1 VLRNLSET
9 VRIKAG
15 LEIHQ
20 QLDTKKLFC
29 SCGSALN
36 DAVKGKVVRKL
47 RASRSEMGETDA
59 AALWQSSLDLLYE
72 YEISE
77 NSCLVELDEEP
88 PHEANMDALSIGLK
102 VALLLHSEP
111 VDEIHFMRKIVVD
124 GSNTSG
130 FQGFQRTALISTGGY
145 VEVGGRRIGIQ
156 SVCCEEDACRKIERK
171 DRSVVYRLDR
181 LGVPLL
187 EIATEPDI
195 DSPELLKETARKI
208 GMLLRAAGN
217 VRRGIGTIREDIN
230 ISVEGGSRVEI
241 KGVQEL
247 EMLPR
252 IAAGEALRQRR
263 LIDARA
269 LLRERKAHAGGR
281 WTERRL
287 IDARALLRERKAHAG
302 GRWTDVTP
310 LLSGSE
316 SALIA
321 SALKKA
327 ERIGAM
333 ALIGFRGTLQKDG
346 NSVIGR
352 EIAQYLRPLGVKGI
366 LHSDEL
372 PAYGISEEEKER
384 VSRHLKLGEN
394 DAFVLCAAEAGM
406 MDTIFRTVASRAAM
420 SLSGVP
426 EETRDAKEDGTTA
439 YSRPLPG
446 SARMYPETDVL
457 PVSVGHEWTERLKA
471 DLPEP
476 FDVQARKLSDDFGI
490 HIQQAT
496 QLAEEGWTALFTG
509 MCSNYGN
516 ASVLARILLN
526 YLPEAEKL
534 YGRSAD
540 SPVFLETVMKALA
553 EGRFAKEAVEQIIK
567 CVVSGKDIQE
577 CLEAAASA
585 VSRSDAERIIRRIVA
600 EHHELISERGEAA
613 LSPLMGLA
621 MKELRGKLDGKEI
634 SSLLSSIIR
643 ESAR

>member
-1 VLRNLSET
+1 MSET

-124 GSNTSG
+124 GSNTS
-130 FQGFQRTALISTGGY
+130 GFQRTALISTGGY

-281 WTERRL
+281 WT
-287 IDARALLRERKAHAG
+287 
-302 GRWTDVTP
+302 DVTP

-321 SALKKA
+321 SALKKG

-333 ALIGFRGTLQKDG
+333 LLIGFRGTLQKDG

>member
-1 VLRNLSET
+1 MSET

-124 GSNTSG
+124 GSNTS
-130 FQGFQRTALISTGGY
+130 GFQRTALISTGGY

-281 WTERRL
+281 WT
-287 IDARALLRERKAHAG
+287 
-302 GRWTDVTP
+302 DVTP

-321 SALKKA
+321 SALKRA

-426 EETRDAKEDGTTA
+426 GETRDAKEDGTTA

>member
-1 VLRNLSET
+1 MSET

-29 SCGSALN
+29 SCDSALN

-124 GSNTSG
+124 GSNTS
-130 FQGFQRTALISTGGY
+130 GFQRTALISTGGY

-281 WTERRL
+281 WT
-287 IDARALLRERKAHAG
+287 
-302 GRWTDVTP
+302 DVTP

-321 SALKKA
+321 SALKRG

>member
-1 VLRNLSET
+1 MSET

-124 GSNTSG
+124 GSNTS
-130 FQGFQRTALISTGGY
+130 GFQRTALISTGGY

-269 LLRERKAHAGGR
+269 LLRERKAR
-281 WTERRL
+281 
-287 IDARALLRERKAHAG
+287 AG

-321 SALKKA
+321 SALKRG

>member
-1 VLRNLSET
+1 MSET

-29 SCGSALN
+29 SCDSALN

-124 GSNTSG
+124 GSNTS
-130 FQGFQRTALISTGGY
+130 GFQRTALISTGGY

-281 WTERRL
+281 WT
-287 IDARALLRERKAHAG
+287 
-302 GRWTDVTP
+302 DVTP

-321 SALKKA
+321 SALKRG

-567 CVVSGKDIQE
+567 CVVSGNDIQE

>member
-1 VLRNLSET
+1 MSET

-124 GSNTSG
+124 GSNTS
-130 FQGFQRTALISTGGY
+130 GFQRTALISTGGY

-281 WTERRL
+281 WT
-287 IDARALLRERKAHAG
+287 
-302 GRWTDVTP
+302 DVTP

-321 SALKKA
+321 SALKRG

-406 MDTIFRTVASRAAM
+406 MDTIFRTVASRAAT

>member
-1 VLRNLSET
+1 MSET

-124 GSNTSG
+124 GSNTS
-130 FQGFQRTALISTGGY
+130 GFQRTALISTGGY

-281 WTERRL
+281 WT
-287 IDARALLRERKAHAG
+287 
-302 GRWTDVTP
+302 DVTP

-321 SALKKA
+321 SALKRG

>member
-1 VLRNLSET
+1 MLRNLSET

-124 GSNTSG
+124 GSNTS
-130 FQGFQRTALISTGGY
+130 GFQRTALISTGGY

-281 WTERRL
+281 WT
-287 IDARALLRERKAHAG
+287 
-302 GRWTDVTP
+302 DVTP

-321 SALKKA
+321 SALKRG

>member
-1 VLRNLSET
+1 MLRNLSET

-29 SCGSALN
+29 SCDSALN
-36 DAVKGKVVRKL
+36 DAVKGRVVRKL

-88 PHEANMDALSIGLK
+88 PHEANMDALSVGLR

-124 GSNTSG
+124 GSNTS
-130 FQGFQRTALISTGGY
+130 GFQRTALISTGGY

-263 LIDARA
+263 LVDARA
-269 LLRERKAHAGGR
+269 LLMERKAHAGER
-281 WTERRL
+281 WTE
-287 IDARALLRERKAHAG
+287 
-302 GRWTDVTP
+302 VTP
-310 LLSGSE
+310 LLSGSK

-321 SALKKA
+321 SALKKG

-352 EIAQYLRPLGVKGI
+352 EITQYLRPLGVKGI

-406 MDTIFRTVASRAAM
+406 MGTIFRTVASRAAM

-457 PVSVGHEWTERLKA
+457 PVSVGHEWTERLKSA
-471 DLPEP
+471 LPEP

-496 QLAEEGWTALFTG
+496 QLAEEGWTALFTR

-540 SPVFLETVMKALA
+540 SPVFLETVMNALA

-600 EHHELISERGEAA
+600 EHRELISERGEAA

-634 SSLLSSIIR
+634 SSLLSSIIS

>member
-1 VLRNLSET
+1 MLRNLSET

-124 GSNTSG
+124 GSNTS
-130 FQGFQRTALISTGGY
+130 GFQRTALISTGGY

-281 WTERRL
+281 WT
-287 IDARALLRERKAHAG
+287 
-302 GRWTDVTP
+302 DVTP

-321 SALKKA
+321 SALKRG

-394 DAFVLCAAEAGM
+394 DAFVLCAAETGM

>member
-1 VLRNLSET
+1 VPRNLSET

-29 SCGSALN
+29 SCDSALN
-36 DAVKGKVVRKL
+36 DAVKGRVVRKL

-88 PHEANMDALSIGLK
+88 PHEANMDALSVGLR

-130 FQGFQRTALISTGGY
+130 FQRTALISTGGY
-145 VEVGGRRIGIQ
+145 VEVSGRRIGIQ

-263 LIDARA
+263 LVDARA
-269 LLRERKAHAGGR
+269 LLMERKAHAGER
-281 WTERRL
+281 WTE
-287 IDARALLRERKAHAG
+287 
-302 GRWTDVTP
+302 VTP
-310 LLSGSE
+310 LLSGSK

-321 SALKKA
+321 SALKKG

-384 VSRHLKLGEN
+384 VSRYLKLGEN

-406 MDTIFRTVASRAAM
+406 MNTIFRTVASRAAM

-457 PVSVGHEWTERLKA
+457 PVSVGHEWTERLKSA
-471 DLPEP
+471 LPEP

-496 QLAEEGWTALFTG
+496 QLAEEGWTALFTR

-540 SPVFLETVMKALA
+540 SPVFLETVMNALA

-567 CVVSGKDIQE
+567 CVVSGKDIRE
-577 CLEAAASA
+577 CLEAASSA

-600 EHHELISERGEAA
+600 EHRELISERGEAA

-634 SSLLSSIIR
+634 SSLLSSIIS

>member
-1 VLRNLSET
+1 MLRNLSET

-124 GSNTSG
+124 GSNTS
-130 FQGFQRTALISTGGY
+130 GFQRTALISTGGY

-281 WTERRL
+281 WT
-287 IDARALLRERKAHAG
+287 
-302 GRWTDVTP
+302 DVTP

-321 SALKKA
+321 SALKRA

>member
-1 VLRNLSET
+1 MSET

-124 GSNTSG
+124 GSNTS
-130 FQGFQRTALISTGGY
+130 GFQRTALISTGGY

-252 IAAGEALRQRR
+252 IAAGEALRQ
-263 LIDARA
+263 
-269 LLRERKAHAGGR
+269 
-281 WTERRL
+281 RRL

>member
-1 VLRNLSET
+1 MSET

-124 GSNTSG
+124 GSNTS
-130 FQGFQRTALISTGGY
+130 GFQRTALISTGGY

-281 WTERRL
+281 WT
-287 IDARALLRERKAHAG
+287 
-302 GRWTDVTP
+302 DVTP

-321 SALKKA
+321 SALKRA

>member
-1 VLRNLSET
+1 MSET

-124 GSNTSG
+124 GSNTS
-130 FQGFQRTALISTGGY
+130 GFQRTALISTGGY

-281 WTERRL
+281 WT
-287 IDARALLRERKAHAG
+287 
-302 GRWTDVTP
+302 DVTP

-406 MDTIFRTVASRAAM
+406 MDTIFRTVVSRAAM

>member
-1 VLRNLSET
+1 MSET

-29 SCGSALN
+29 SCDSALN
-36 DAVKGKVVRKL
+36 DAVKGRVVRKL

-124 GSNTSG
+124 GSNTS
-130 FQGFQRTALISTGGY
+130 GFQRTALISTGGY

-281 WTERRL
+281 WT
-287 IDARALLRERKAHAG
+287 
-302 GRWTDVTP
+302 DVTP

-321 SALKKA
+321 SALKRG